1 MRTNGDESLTRSV
14 ETDRRYEVMEMHLFD
29 GNARDEEALCG
40 ADSSA
45 EGRMGVDY
53 YLDCRR
59 GGAPV
64 GTVCEGCKAL
74 AVPFAENR
82 VRDLEADGDAD
93 EAEEFRRIAGTLARE
108 TGQDR
113 SGD

>member
-1 MRTNGDESLTRSV
+1 
-14 ETDRRYEVMEMHLFD
+14 MEMHLFD

-40 ADSSA
+40 ADSST

-59 GGAPV
+59 RGAPV
-64 GTVCEGCKAL
+64 GTVCEGCKTL

-93 EAEEFRRIAGTLARE
+93 EAEEFRRLAGTLARE